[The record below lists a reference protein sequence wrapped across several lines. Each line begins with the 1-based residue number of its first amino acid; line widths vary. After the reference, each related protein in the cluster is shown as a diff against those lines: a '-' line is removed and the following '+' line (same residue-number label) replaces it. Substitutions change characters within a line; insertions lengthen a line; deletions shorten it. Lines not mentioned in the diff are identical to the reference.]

1 MTGPRG
7 NAAVIDTLLE
17 GSSVGKNFGGLTV
30 LRDVCFEV
38 AEGEIVALIGPNGA
52 GKTTLFHLI
61 SGLLHPS
68 AGSIRFGRSELV
80 GCSPHRI
87 CHLGIARTFQTPRPF
102 LDLTV
107 AENVRTAG
115 LFARRPPLASP
126 DELLALVGLAEH
138 AGVPARHLTASRRKL
153 LELAMALALGP
164 RLLLLDELLAGLT
177 PTEVDRA
184 TALLTRMRDRWGLAL
199 FWVEHIMRA
208 VMGIADRAIVLH
220 HGEVI
225 ADGPPRAVAGDPRVR
240 EAYLGHKGG
249 HDHA

>member
-1 MTGPRG
+1 M
-7 NAAVIDTLLE
+7 VQTLLE
-17 GSSVGKNFGGLTV
+17 GVGVSKHFGGLSV
-30 LRDVCFEV
+30 LREVRFEV

-61 SGLLHPS
+61 SGLHRPS

-80 GCSPHRI
+80 GRSPHRI
-87 CHLGIARTFQTPRPF
+87 CRLGIARTFQTPRPF

-107 AENVRTAG
+107 GQNVKTAA
-115 LFARRPPLASP
+115 LFVGRPPLASP
-126 DELLALVGLAEH
+126 EELLALVGLAEQ
-138 AGVPARHLTASRRKL
+138 ASVPARHLPAGRRKL

-164 RLLLLDELLAGLT
+164 RVLLLDELLAGLI

-184 TALLTRMRDRWGLAL
+184 TTLLKRIRDRWGIAL

-208 VMGIADRAIVLH
+208 VMGIADRTIVLH

-225 ADGPPRAVAGDPRVR
+225 ADGPPRAVAGDPRVL

-249 HDHA
+249 NNHAH